1 MQTYRV
7 FKLENDVEVRL
18 FDRTR
23 NYYGDFHHVLLD
35 VQCEVEIDL
44 SAAKDGLSVELL
56 SSLDGERLIY
66 CRTLDR
72 MGVPSVDVDDV
83 REHLIANFVRHSLPY
98 LSAPFFVERFA
109 LAELRKR
116 QKRSA
121 AGMIAIH
128 A

>member
-7 FKLENDVEVRL
+7 FKLENDLEVRL

-44 SAAKDGLSVELL
+44 LAAKDGLSAEVL
-56 SSLDGERLIY
+56 SSLGGERLIY
-66 CRTLDR
+66 RRTLDK
-72 MGVPSVDVDDV
+72 MGVPSGEVAAV
-83 REHLIANFVRHSLPY
+83 REHLVANFVRHSLPY
-98 LSAPFFVERFA
+98 FSTPFFVERFA
-109 LAELRKR
+109 LAELHKR